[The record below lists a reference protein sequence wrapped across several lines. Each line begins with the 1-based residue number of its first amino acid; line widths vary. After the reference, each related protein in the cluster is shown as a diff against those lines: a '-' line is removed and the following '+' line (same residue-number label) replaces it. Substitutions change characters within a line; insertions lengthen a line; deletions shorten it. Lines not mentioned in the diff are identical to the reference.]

1 MLNLNPFKKL
11 GALALLCAISVGC
24 GADGRPAPEWS
35 DAEDDARLSS
45 YESVFAG
52 APDNRTLPTEGKADA
67 VYPAKFSDLLREQ
80 SPVRNQASR
89 GVCSIFSTV
98 ALMEHLYIKAGV
110 ATPDFSEQYLQ
121 WSVKNEVGSFPH
133 SGGSSA
139 DANLRAISRFG
150 IVEEAAWP
158 YESYGWT
165 SANDPECKDDDEAE
179 NQPTKCYT
187 NGEPPAGARMAQKV
201 KLPAGRYVSTRDLK
215 DRLFR
220 KKTGVIVGLDFFYQA
235 WNHRLSKLPVNAES
249 FRQGIVLSPNDD
261 DVTESHKQRAGHS
274 ILIVGWDDTV
284 ELPIVDKD
292 GKPVLGADG
301 KARTE
306 KGFWIFKN
314 SWGTTRFGVTNPNG
328 AGYGYLS
335 MRYVDDYGSAYT
347 SDVPTVTPP
356 PPPPPTGRRFEA
368 RPAAGIPDGDR
379 AGITSDI
386 TATGT
391 GKAGRVT
398 VTVDITHPYVGDLV
412 LQLTHGGKTATL
424 LDQQG
429 GSDDDLKKTFTLADF
444 QDTDGAGTW
453 TLKVAD
459 VAAQDVGTLNL
470 WSVQLGD

>member
-1 MLNLNPFKKL
+1 MLNPNPFKKL
-11 GALALLCAISVGC
+11 GALALFGAVSIGC
-24 GADGRPAPEWS
+24 GADPSHPAPES
-35 DAEDDARLSS
+35 DEDDAPLSS
-45 YESVFAG
+45 YDSVFAG

-67 VYPAKFSDLLREQ
+67 VYPAKFTDLLAEQ

-98 ALMEHLYIKAGV
+98 GLMEHLYIKAGV

-121 WSVKNEVGSFPH
+121 WSAKVEVGSFPH
-133 SGGSSA
+133 TGGSSA

-150 IVEEAAWP
+150 IPEESAWP
-158 YESYGWT
+158 YESYPWT
-165 SANDPECKDDDEAE
+165 SANDPECKDDHDAE
-179 NQPTKCYT
+179 NLPTKCYT
-187 NGEPPAGARMAQKV
+187 NGEPPAAARMAQKF

-235 WNHRLSKLPVNAES
+235 WNHRLSKLPVNAEA
-249 FRQGIVLSPNDD
+249 FRQGIVLAPNDE

-284 ELPIVDKD
+284 EFPMVDKD
-292 GKPVLGADG
+292 GKPVLDADG
-301 KARTE
+301 MPRTE

-314 SWGTTRFGVTNPNG
+314 SWGTTRFGVTHPSG

-356 PPPPPTGRRFEA
+356 TPPPATGDRFEA
-368 RPAAGIPDGDR
+368 RPAAGIPDGNR
-379 AGITSDI
+379 TGITSDV

-391 GKAGRVT
+391 GKSGRVT
-398 VTVDITHPYVGDLV
+398 VTVDITHPYAGDLV
-412 LQLTHGGKTATL
+412 LKLTHGGKTVTL
-424 LDQQG
+424 QDQQG
-429 GSDDDLKKTFTLADF
+429 GADDDLKKTFTVTDF
-444 QDTDGAGTW
+444 QDADRAGPW
-453 TLKVAD
+453 TLTVAD

-470 WSVQLGD
+470 WSVQLGS